1 MIYEADQ
8 PIEFVYFPTNCIISL
23 LYVMANGSS
32 AEISVVG
39 NDGMAGIAVFMGG
52 DSTPSRTVIQSE
64 GYAYRMPSKEL
75 KDEFNNSPEIRV
87 LTLRYTQALIT
98 QMSQTAVCNCHHSID
113 QQLCRWLLLSL
124 DRLPDNHLT
133 MTQELIANMLG
144 VGREGVTEAAGKLQ
158 KLKVI
163 EYLEDFFRN
172 TPADTGMAFLVVQ
185 HLDPTQK
192 AMLPELL
199 QRYTDMPVHE
209 AEQNMPTVA
218 NSVYVIPPN
227 RELRVVNDTLKLDQP
242 AEPRGLRLPINVLFS
257 SLASAQNEQA
267 IAVVLSGMGSDGTL
281 GLQAIKATG
290 GLTVVETPESAQFDA
305 MPKSAIKAD
314 CGDIVAP
321 ASELPARILDYVRR
335 VPVPGHHTGEAKHA
349 PMSLTRLDPVL
360 QILREH
366 TRHDFSLYKPTT
378 LNRRIERRMAIHGIS
393 DLAGYTHFLKNNSQE
408 VQLLFRELLIGV
420 TQFFRDPEAWS
431 YLIDTALPE
440 LLTKQPADH
449 TLRAWVVGCSTGEEA
464 YSLAIAFSEA
474 LENVAPGRELNLQ
487 IFASDISPEAIT
499 VARRGQYPLSIE
511 NSVTEARLARFF
523 IRHDNHYQIRPSIRD
538 KVLFARHDVILDPPF
553 TKLDLIACRNLLIY
567 FDLALQRRIIP
578 LFHYSLRPEGLLLL
592 GSSETIGR
600 LNHLFAPLKPKL
612 RLYKSKAYESVRHSD
627 FLLKSFPPMSTL
639 SKEQPVP
646 SDQVP
651 SQEVLNTLQS
661 AADNL
666 LLQVYS
672 PAAVVLN
679 ADADIVYISGRTGKY
694 LEPAAGKAN
703 WNIHAMAR
711 DGLREALYTALKEA
725 AEQSEPVELKGLMVK
740 TEAGDQS
747 VDLTIQALS
756 KPDTLK
762 GMTMVVFRDTPPQ
775 AVTRQRKSDAGAE
788 PEDAAEIQRYQ
799 QEIES
804 LKGQARRS
812 REELQASNEELQ
824 STNEELQSA
833 NEELTTSKEEMQS
846 MNEELQTINTEL
858 QTKLDD
864 LALAQSDMQNVLNS
878 IEIAVLFLDQELNVR
893 RYTERA
899 STIIS
904 LRESDIGR
912 PLSDLT
918 SSLRYPDLQEDARQT
933 LSTLAASEK
942 QITTNDNRWFSVR
955 IIPYRRLDNVID
967 GVVITLVD
975 ITETKNL
982 ESSLRT
988 HPRG

>member
-1 MIYEADQ
+1 MRIVGIGA
-8 PIEFVYFPTNCIISL
+8 
-23 LYVMANGSS
+23 S
-32 AEISVVG
+32 A
-39 NDGMAGIAVFMGG
+39 GG
-52 DSTPSRTVIQSE
+52 LAS
-64 GYAYRMPSKEL
+64 
-75 KDEFNNSPEIRV
+75 
-87 LTLRYTQALIT
+87 
-98 QMSQTAVCNCHHSID
+98 
-113 QQLCRWLLLSL
+113 
-124 DRLPDNHLT
+124 
-133 MTQELIANMLG
+133 
-144 VGREGVTEAAGKLQ
+144 
-158 KLKVI
+158 
-163 EYLEDFFRN
+163 LEDFFRN
-172 TPADTGMAFLVVQ
+172 TPCNTGMAFLVVQ

-192 AMLPELL
+192 ALLPELL
-199 QRYTDMPVHE
+199 QRYTEMPVGE
-209 AEQNMPTVA
+209 AEQNMPIHA
-218 NSVYVIPPN
+218 DSVYVIPPN
-227 RELRVVNDTLKLDQP
+227 RELRVVDDTLKLVQP

-257 SLASAQNEQA
+257 SMASAQSELA

-290 GLTVVETPESAQFDA
+290 GLSVVQTPDSAQFDA
-305 MPKSAIKAD
+305 MPKSAIAAG
-314 CGDIVAP
+314 CADIVAP
-321 ASELPARILDYVRR
+321 ANELPARILAYVER
-335 VPVPGHHTGEAKHA
+335 VPEPGYGPDHKHQA
-349 PMSLTRLDPVL
+349 HASLTRLNPVL
-360 QILREH
+360 RLLREQ

-378 LNRRIERRMAIHGIS
+378 LNRRIERRMAIHGLS
-393 DLAGYTHFLKNNSQE
+393 DLAEYTQFLANNNQE

-420 TQFFRDPEAWS
+420 TQFFRDPETWD
-431 YLIDTALPE
+431 YLVEEGLPE
-440 LLTKQPADH
+440 LLANQPPEQ

-464 YSLAIAFSEA
+464 YSLAIAFTEA
-474 LENVAPGRELNLQ
+474 LERTKPGRELNLQ

-499 VARRGQYPLSIE
+499 IARRGQYPLSIKDAV
-511 NSVTEARLARFF
+511 SEARLARFF
-523 IRHDNHYQIRPSIRD
+523 TKHDNHYRIRPSIRD

-567 FDLALQRRIIP
+567 FDLKLQQRILP
-578 LFHYSLRPEGLLLL
+578 LFHYSLRPNGLLML

-600 LNHLFAPLKPKL
+600 LNHLFAPLKPKM
-612 RLYKSKAYESVRHSD
+612 RLYQCKPFQSERHSD
-627 FLLKSFPPMSTL
+627 FLLKSFPPLSTL
-639 SKEQPVP
+639 PKEQTVSPNKVP
-646 SDQVP
+646 P
-651 SQEVLNTLQS
+651 QEATNTLQS
-661 AADNL
+661 AADYL

-711 DGLREALYTALKEA
+711 EGLREPLYTALKQIPGQA
-725 AEQSEPVELKGLMVK
+725 EPVELTGLPVK
-740 TEAGDQS
+740 TEAGTQP
-747 VDLTIQALS
+747 VDVTLQALS
-756 KPDTLK
+756 EPDALK
-762 GMTMVVFRDTPPQ
+762 GMTMVVFRDAPAQ
-775 AVTRQRKSDAGAE
+775 VASRRRKSAT
-788 PEDAAEIQRYQ
+788 AAESDYATQIQRYQ

-804 LKGQARRS
+804 LRQEAKLS

-918 SSLRYPDLQEDARQT
+918 TSLRYPGLQEDARQT
-933 LSTLAASEK
+933 LSTLAVSEK
-942 QITTNDNRWFSVR
+942 QITTNDDRWFSVR

-982 ESSLRT
+982 ESSLRKQ
-988 HPRG
+988 PKQ